1 MRAYFKPR
9 KVHPICLYLT
19 ADEPEQ
25 LLRLVGRDPGL
36 IKRNTLRDIIPRIV
50 GRAVEE
56 MKGSVND

>member
-9 KVHPICLYLT
+9 KAHPICLYLT
-19 ADEPEQ
+19 ADEAEH
-25 LLRLVGRDPGL
+25 LMWMARDPGL
-36 IKRNTLRDIIPRIV
+36 TKRNVMRDLIPRIV